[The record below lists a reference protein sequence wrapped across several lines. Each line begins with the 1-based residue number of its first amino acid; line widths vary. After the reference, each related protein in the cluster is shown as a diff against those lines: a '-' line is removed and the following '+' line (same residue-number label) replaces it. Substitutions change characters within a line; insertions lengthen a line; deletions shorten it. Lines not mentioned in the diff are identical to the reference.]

1 MGFRELK
8 RGLLDAGDVLK
19 HASGRALLRAAR
31 RRGRTVLNVP
41 DASPDDGSTPSTDH
55 DATSVTQT
63 LRALGRRLEAAALD
77 DRGRVDYAAL
87 RDSEHRHALERAAAE
102 LPGVDPMALD
112 SDDERIAFW
121 MNVYNVLAIHGVVAL
136 KVTRSV
142 MEDPTFFSRVAY
154 RVGGQDYTLDEIENG
169 VLRRNAV
176 PPVGNEPLFD
186 EGDPRSAAMPSS
198 VDPRIHAA
206 LVCASASCPAVRF
219 YEPDVLDD
227 QLDAASRAYVN
238 GEVEVDDDGRRIVLP
253 LAFRY
258 YAADFGGERG
268 ARRFVRRYAD
278 EHLSRRL
285 EGARDYRLDYARYDW
300 ALNQS

>member
-31 RRGRTVLNVP
+31 RRGRQILNAGE
-41 DASPDDGSTPSTDH
+41 DGGGRASADQ
-55 DATSVTQT
+55 DATAVAQQ

-77 DRGRVDYAAL
+77 DRGRVDYVAL
-87 RDSEHRHALERAAAE
+87 RHSEHREALERAASD
-102 LPGVDPMALD
+102 LRDVDPSSLA

-136 KVTRSV
+136 EVTRSV

-154 RVGGQDYTLDEIENG
+154 RIGELDYTLDEIENG
-169 VLRRNAV
+169 VLRRNGAH
-176 PPVGNEPLFD
+176 PVGNKPLFD
-186 EGDPRSAAMPSS
+186 EGDPRTATMPST
-198 VDPRIHAA
+198 VDARIHAA

-219 YEPDVLDD
+219 YEPEALDD
-227 QLDAASRAYVN
+227 RLDAASRAYVN
-238 GEVEVDDDGRRIVLP
+238 GEVDVDDEGRRIVLP

-258 YAADFGGERG
+258 YGPDFGGERG
-268 ARRFVRRYAD
+268 VLEFVRHHAD
-278 EHLSRRL
+278 EHLTRRL
-285 EGARDYRLDYARYDW
+285 DGAKGYRLDYARYDW
-300 ALNQS
+300 RLNQS